1 MCPCRTTVGASTGP
15 TSAITTGNPR
25 TSSALVSIPRAS
37 SHPWMNP
44 AASEIASASQ
54 VSKLMRRFART
65 TSSSLIG
72 SPPGDRKER
81 FGAVAVFLRPVL
93 LGAAVL
99 GLREPLFGVGELLFQ
114 GAGIEVLGRDRL
126 LEQESGPVAVDL

>member
-1 MCPCRTTVGASTGP
+1 MGPGRTTAGAAPGP
-15 TSAITTGNPR
+15 TSAMTTGRPR
-25 TSSALVSIPRAS
+25 PSSALVSIPRAS

-54 VSKLMRRFART
+54 VSKLIRRLART

-93 LGAAVL
+93 LGAAALRL
-99 GLREPLFGVGELLFQ
+99 GEPLFGVGELLFQ
-114 GAGIEVLGRDRL
+114 GAGVEVLGGDRL
-126 LEQESGPVAVDL
+126 LK